1 MSLPS
6 GGDELNITGLLGV
19 ENDGFIH
26 GVMHRGF
33 FGDDFRGGHE
43 RIANPVGHIL
53 QENFIFKGPK

>member
-33 FGDDFRGGHE
+33 LVMTLEEDM
-43 RIANPVGHIL
+43 NV
-53 QENFIFKGPK
+53 